1 MDAME
6 MLALIQYLLNLKY
19 TLTHEL
25 IHVPLLRLV
34 HLLAIVHDHR
44 GPSGKAIRSQAFICN
59 ISLRVIETLVDERVD
74 HTIFLDFLQVSVL
87 ALILNIHL
95 HTCIVTHL
103 GWWLMVE
110 EELGRIFADLSPL
123 VSLLPPCFDLRK
135 DDAACTS
142 TFLGCSI

>member
-1 MDAME
+1 MDTME

-44 GPSGKAIRSQAFICN
+44 GPSGKAIRSQICFRD
-59 ISLRVIETLVDERVD
+59 ISLRVIEILIDEGVD

-87 ALILNIHL
+87 ALILKIHL
-95 HTCIVTHL
+95 HTCIVVHL
-103 GWWLMVE
+103 RWWLMVE
-110 EELGRIFADLSPL
+110 EELGRILADLSSL

-135 DDAACTS
+135 DDATS
-142 TFLGCSI
+142 APTFLGYNI